1 MRYTLCVW
9 CDVIEMRI
17 TILCEYY
24 RFIVIISIPLNR
36 ICKQTWFC
44 QHWMWLIST
53 RSLHWNWNDGKSIK
67 TKCKIQLFNL
77 LHIRIALFENQSNI
91 IGNLLRH
98 YRVFANFDLIHNISF
113 SEYFHTTHCIID
125 GKGSNILN

>member
-1 MRYTLCVW
+1 MCVMW
-9 CDVIEMRI
+9 CNWNENYDIMWVLQIYCNNI
-17 TILCEYY
+17 NTH
-24 RFIVIISIPLNR
+24 PLNR

-113 SEYFHTTHCIID
+113 SEYLHTTHCIID